1 MSTTEELKTSAGN
14 YAQRGVDTA
23 KDMSSTAYEKAAQ
36 AARAS
41 QGYYDALCQQ
51 SKQVNSQL
59 CDTTKHYW
67 SNFPP
72 LRWFVY
78 TLTAFNAIPLAILIG
93 WAIITFG
100 FVFGIAGVG
109 VMIAEGF
116 FGFFGLAAF
125 LPVAAFLTFI
135 AILLAG
141 FATFAWGG
149 VNTANIVLSKLGLV
163 DRKKAEQHMEHVKQ
177 RATGGKG
184 GHR

>member
-1 MSTTEELKTSAGN
+1 MSTTDELTLSASE
-14 YAQRGVDTA
+14 YAQRGVDKA

-41 QGYYDALCQQ
+41 QGYYDALLQQ
-51 SKQVNSQL
+51 SQQVNAQV

-78 TLTAFNAIPLAILIG
+78 TLTAFNAIPLAFLIG
-93 WAIITFG
+93 WAIVTFG
-100 FVFGIAGVG
+100 FVFAIAGIG
-109 VMIAEGF
+109 VLIAEGV

-125 LPVAAFLTFI
+125 LPVAATLTFF

-163 DRKKAEQHMEHVKQ
+163 DEKKLSEHTEHIKHK
-177 RATGGKG
+177 ATGGRR
-184 GHR
+184 H